1 MNKKEVD
8 RELKKIIATYVAV
21 NDISDINENTN
32 LIEDLDMD
40 SVGLISLIVEIEKN
54 FSIHFEENE
63 LLVENIT
70 NYKNLLK
77 YICESMETSYEK
89 STIN

>member
-8 RELKKIIATYVAV
+8 IELKKIIATYVAV

-77 YICESMETSYEK
+77 YICESMEE
-89 STIN
+89 I

>member
-32 LIEDLDMD
+32 
-40 SVGLISLIVEIEKN
+40 
-54 FSIHFEENE
+54 
-63 LLVENIT
+63 
-70 NYKNLLK
+70 
-77 YICESMETSYEK
+77 
-89 STIN
+89 

>member
-54 FSIHFEENE
+54 FFIHFEENE

-77 YICESMETSYEK
+77 YICESMEE
-89 STIN
+89 I

>member
-70 NYKNLLK
+70 NYKNLHNTYVSLWRK
-77 YICESMETSYEK
+77 YER
-89 STIN
+89 

>member
-1 MNKKEVD
+1 
-8 RELKKIIATYVAV
+8 
-21 NDISDINENTN
+21 
-32 LIEDLDMD
+32 MD

-77 YICESMETSYEK
+77 YICESMEE
-89 STIN
+89 I

>member
-40 SVGLISLIVEIEKN
+40 SVGLISLIVEIEKK

-77 YICESMETSYEK
+77 YICESMEE
-89 STIN
+89 I

>member
-40 SVGLISLIVEIEKN
+40 SVGLISLIVEIEKK
-54 FSIHFEENE
+54 FFY
-63 LLVENIT
+63 T
-70 NYKNLLK
+70 F
-77 YICESMETSYEK
+77 
-89 STIN
+89 